1 MENLLWDLVPWGYQL
16 LLEIESWRTPLLDAF
31 FPAITELGN
40 EYFYIIFFTLLFW
53 CYDKRVGIGAAYAT
67 LFSTT
72 FNSWIKRYFDIP
84 RPASPALDMQLDDA
98 GITGRLDPLFHETS
112 PSWPSNHSQGAMVM
126 WSYVAS
132 KVKKGWF
139 WAIAIALIL
148 LIAFSRMYG
157 GVHFPQDVIGGLLI
171 GAIFLALWSL
181 GEPRAIPALASL
193 SEPIK
198 IGLAIAIPLIVM
210 LAIRTDDSV
219 SAMGAI
225 SGATVAFL
233 LEARKLRFSPAG
245 SWWKRILRGIVG
257 LVVVFATYLGLSAL
271 FGLFDESLGEF
282 LAMLLRAFRYALVG
296 FVGFYIAPWLFLRF
310 GLAERES

>member
-1 MENLLWDLVPWGYQL
+1 MCIRD
-16 LLEIESWRTPLLDAF
+16 R
-31 FPAITELGN
+31 
-40 EYFYIIFFTLLFW
+40 
-53 CYDKRVGIGAAYAT
+53 
-67 LFSTT
+67 
-72 FNSWIKRYFDIP
+72 
-84 RPASPALDMQLDDA
+84 
-98 GITGRLDPLFHETS
+98 
-112 PSWPSNHSQGAMVM
+112 